1 MTAALVA
8 PGAGGAPAAAGAPLS
23 DAPPSDA
30 SHAARDAREAG
41 AARDVREACGLR
53 ETGDALDKPA
63 EAREACGGTPP
74 AGEDWLG
81 KLNAEQRE
89 AVTHGGGAA
98 PALPLLVIAG
108 AGTGKT
114 ATLAHRVA
122 WLVAEGADPQRI
134 LLLTFSRRAAVEMT
148 RRAQRLLAAR
158 ALGQGSRE
166 QGQSREQGSEQGREG
181 GAGMAEAGTRMPVAT
196 VAANATVALVTP
208 NAARLEWAGT
218 FHAIGARLLREYADQ
233 VGLDPGFGILDRGDA
248 ADLMDLVRQ
257 AAGFDRLERRFPRKD
272 TCLAIYSYCV
282 NSRRPLAEVVA
293 AGWPW
298 AQEHVDRLA
307 ELFQA
312 YVARKFRD
320 AVLDFDDLLLW
331 WQQAMAEPA
340 FAAAVGARFDHVLV
354 DEYQDTNRLQA
365 DIVHAMKPDGRG
377 VTVVGDDAQ
386 SIYGFR
392 AAEVDNILDFGS
404 GFAGLKGSSGSTGST
419 ESSEPAEPAELAR
432 STGPEGSCRSRHP
445 PGPSDPDA
453 AEGVRRVTL
462 KTNYRSVQPV
472 LDLAETLMS
481 QSPRQFRKTLVAQR
495 GTGAR
500 PRLVTVLDDR
510 AQAEHVIARVL
521 EEREA
526 GIPLKRQAVLFR
538 SAHHSDLLE
547 VELTRARIP
556 FVKYGGLKFLE
567 AAHVKD
573 VLAVLRWA
581 DNPRHEVAAFR
592 CLQLL
597 PGIGPGLAR
606 RCLERLAAA
615 DHDWAG
621 LARFSAPPAAA
632 EAWPGLVDLLLALA
646 DPSTPWTGQLQRIC
660 LWYRPLLEARH
671 DDFLVRAA
679 DLDMLTAIADQFAS
693 RERFLT
699 ETTLDPPSASGDLA
713 GDPLRDEDYLILST
727 VHSAKG
733 QEWDAVHVLNVADG
747 NFPNEFSTGS
757 AAGID
762 EERRLFYVAITR
774 ARDTLELIE
783 PQRYYVTQQPRTGDR
798 HVHGARSRFLTKPV
812 MACLDRRARVDTGA
826 AMAPAAVPA
835 PRVDVAGRISRMWE
849 TIGAGAGGAAAGRAG
864 ASGTGAG
871 GAAGSGRSS
880 DSGGTGGTG
889 GKGDAG
895 GKSGTGGRDS
905 TGATGK
911 R

>member
-1 MTAALVA
+1 MTDASTAPALGKRTA
-8 PGAGGAPAAAGAPLS
+8 EKRTTGEPATDGGEPLAGGAALETPQFERPA
-23 DAPPSDA
+23 
-30 SHAARDAREAG
+30 
-41 AARDVREACGLR
+41 
-53 ETGDALDKPA
+53 
-63 EAREACGGTPP
+63 
-74 AGEDWLG
+74 EDWLG
-81 KLNAEQRE
+81 KLNDEQRE
-89 AVTHGGGAA
+89 AVTHGDGAGPAA
-98 PALPLLVIAG
+98 PLLIIAG

-158 ALGQGSRE
+158 AVAGALPAST
-166 QGQSREQGSEQGREG
+166 SSTALPLA
-181 GAGMAEAGTRMPVAT
+181 GAGAT
-196 VAANATVALVTP
+196 
-208 NAARLEWAGT
+208 RLEWAGT
-218 FHAIGARLLREYADQ
+218 FHAIGARLLREYAEPI
-233 VGLDPGFGILDRGDA
+233 GLDPGFGVLDRGDA
-248 ADLMDLVRQ
+248 ADLIDLVRQ
-257 AAGFDRLERRFPRKD
+257 EAGFDRLERRFPRKD

-298 AQEHVDRLA
+298 AQDHVDRLA

-331 WQQAMAEPA
+331 WQQAMTDPA
-340 FAAAVGARFDHVLV
+340 FAAAVGKRFDHVLV

-365 DIVHAMKPDGRG
+365 DIVHALKPDGRG

-404 GFAGLKGSSGSTGST
+404 GFARL
-419 ESSEPAEPAELAR
+419 
-432 STGPEGSCRSRHP
+432 
-445 PGPSDPDA
+445 DPR
-453 AEGVRRVTL
+453 EGVRRVTL

-472 LDLAETLMS
+472 LDLAETLME
-481 QSPRQFRKTLVAQR
+481 QSPRQFRKTLVARR

-521 EEREA
+521 EAREA
-526 GIPLKRQAVLFR
+526 GTALKRQAVLFR
-538 SAHHSDLLE
+538 SSHHSDLLE

-573 VLAVLRWA
+573 LMAILRWA

-615 DHDWAG
+615 NHDWAG
-621 LARFSAPPAAA
+621 LDRFSAPAAAA
-632 EAWPGLVDLLLALA
+632 ETWPGLVTLLRKLA
-646 DPSTPWTGQLQRIC
+646 DPATPWPGQVQQAC

-671 DDFLVRAA
+671 DDALVRAA

-774 ARDTLELIE
+774 ARDTLDLIE
-783 PQRYYVTQQPRTGDR
+783 PQRYYVTQQPRHGDR
-798 HVHGARSRFLTKPV
+798 HVHGARSRFLTKAV
-812 MACLDRRARVDTGA
+812 MGRLERATRVDVGA
-826 AMAPAAVPA
+826 GVAAVEGA

-849 TIGAGAGGAAAGRAG
+849 VIGGGAG
-864 ASGTGAG
+864 
-871 GAAGSGRSS
+871 
-880 DSGGTGGTG
+880 
-889 GKGDAG
+889 KG
-895 GKSGTGGRDS
+895 
-905 TGATGK
+905 
-911 R
+911 